1 MYRVPKLVLPLTTD
15 QYILSAKVILKT
27 LKKQLYTS
35 NKEIETLDKMISV
48 LQTSN
53 KFSCRE
59 ISILIKQRD
68 TLKLFN
74 KSIKRNMKEMG
85 DEVQRMRVNNQ
96 KRFYIWINLHKKV
109 KDSIISGVPSNI
121 VMTKDVIHSYKCM
134 FEEKTYQLT
143 CYREKHGLDIF
154 GYDYSEFNKGKR
166 K

>member
-1 MYRVPKLVLPLTTD
+1 MNIPKLILPFTTD

-53 KFSCRE
+53 NFSCRE

-96 KRFYIWINLHKKV
+96 KRFYIWITLHSKV
-109 KDSIISGVPSNI
+109 KDSIISGISLKDVL
-121 VMTKDVIHSYKCM
+121 TKDVIHAYKCM
-134 FEEKTYQLT
+134 HEEKTYQLT
-143 CYREKHGLDIF
+143 RYREKHGLNVF
-154 GYDYSEFNKGKR
+154 GYDASEFNKGK
-166 K
+166 KK